1 MAPRRCSKDG
11 PELPAQE
18 PAEPSGGCKLVFVT
32 PTRCKLSPFFCS
44 AESEMEQ
51 AAAIGACRVLEG
63 RGLWRYIQRDWAATR
78 AMLLALLASGEG
90 RV

>member
-1 MAPRRCSKDG
+1 M
-11 PELPAQE
+11 AQE
-18 PAEPSGGCKLVFVT
+18 PAEPSSGKAAGCDTCLSHR
-32 PTRCKLSPFFCS
+32 RCKLRPFLCG
-44 AESEMEQ
+44 AESEVEQ